1 MSTTTETTETG
12 TVTTETTPVSGTG
25 LGVNDLKLMA
35 KVIQVSAER
44 GAFKADELQTVG
56 GLYNRT
62 IEFLRAT
69 GNLDPA
75 PAPQG
80 DEEAPADEAVAEEAP
95 AEEAGEDEDTESEE

>member
-12 TVTTETTPVSGTG
+12 TVTTETTPKAG

-35 KVIQVSAER
+35 RVIQVSAER
-44 GAFKADELQTVG
+44 GAFKADELQAVG

-75 PAPQG
+75 PAPETSEG
-80 DEEAPADEAVAEEAP
+80 EEAPADEAGDEEAP

>member
-12 TVTTETTPVSGTG
+12 TVTTETAPVQGTG

-35 KVIQVSAER
+35 RVIQVSAER
-44 GAFKADELQTVG
+44 GAFKADELQVVG

-69 GNLDPA
+69 GNLDPVQAPEGGEA
-75 PAPQG
+75 PAEG
-80 DEEAPADEAVAEEAP
+80 DEAPADD
-95 AEEAGEDEDTESEE
+95 AGEEQDSASEE

>member
-12 TVTTETTPVSGTG
+12 TVTTETTPTAG

-35 KVIQVSAER
+35 RVIQITSER

-62 IEFLRAT
+62 INFLRAT

-75 PAPQG
+75 PAPAPEG
-80 DEEAPADEAVAEEAP
+80 EEAPADEAGEENIVN
-95 AEEAGEDEDTESEE
+95 EEVNEDEDTESEE